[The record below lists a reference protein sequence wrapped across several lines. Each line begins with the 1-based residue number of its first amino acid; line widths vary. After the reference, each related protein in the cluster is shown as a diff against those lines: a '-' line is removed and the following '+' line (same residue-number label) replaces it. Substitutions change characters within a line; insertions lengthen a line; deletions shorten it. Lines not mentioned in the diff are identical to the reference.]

1 MNQHFAKR
9 ILAVLETM
17 DGQFTANQVRDR
29 VINQYGHMKYIE
41 NTTSVGAFLSRYC
54 VNLGDKMWTKKED

>member
-9 ILAVLETM
+9 ILVVLETM

-29 VINQYGHMKYIE
+29 VINQFGHMKYVE
-41 NTTSVGAFLSRYC
+41 NTTAVGSFLSRYC
-54 VNLGDKMWTKKED
+54 VNLGDRMWTKRKE